1 MISVGGES
9 LHEEMLEDY
18 FGSLQMPVEMPALS
32 RPVCIMVFTNRSGSN
47 VLAEYMRASH
57 RFTGFVESLNFERV
71 LKYAEQHQIAEFH
84 EYLQWQVSG
93 LAAEDK
99 IIGIKASV
107 DQASMLYR
115 CGAIPRYFN
124 NIHWLMVQRNDV
136 LSQAI
141 SFSIAAQS
149 NQWASYQI
157 PDPGDVIYNFDDITL
172 RIEHLSAAYAR
183 MNEFFALK
191 NIQPQR
197 IIYEDFISD
206 PKQSVRQI
214 AAAMGLNDLKFDE
227 ALLKM
232 SVQRDVRNRDF
243 RERFLEEYGGSHQ
256 S

>member
-18 FGSLQMPVEMPALS
+18 FGALHMPVEMPALN

-57 RFTGFVESLNFERV
+57 RFTGFVESLNFQRV
-71 LKYAEQHQIAEFH
+71 LKYAEQYQIAEFH

-107 DQASMLYR
+107 EQAIMLYR

-149 NQWASYQI
+149 NQWASYEAS
-157 PDPGDVIYNFDDITL
+157 DPGDVIYNFDDIKL
-172 RIEHLSAAYAR
+172 RVEHLSAAYAR

-197 IIYEDFISD
+197 VIYEDFVSD
-206 PKQSVRQI
+206 PKQCVRQVS
-214 AAAMGLNDLKFDE
+214 AAMGLNDLEFDE
-227 ALLKM
+227 ALLQM
-232 SVQRDVRNRDF
+232 SVQSDARNSDF
-243 RERFLEEYGGSHQ
+243 KERFLEDYGRSQ
-256 S
+256 